1 MKTAGAVAIAGLFG
15 KLPAHGDFVRR
26 ALPGRF
32 VDPWDAW
39 LSAGMLAAAEALGD
53 DWPAGWET
61 ARPFR
66 FHLAPGACGPD
77 AVAGVVL
84 PGEDMVGRRFPLTL
98 AVILPGG
105 GAPDPGWLD
114 AAEAAGRRALGG
126 GVNADSLAALL
137 PPPRVLPME
146 APPAQWNVTEE
157 GTCRFWEAE
166 GTPSLVSVGLPPA
179 GHLFSLMGLG
189 P

>member
-1 MKTAGAVAIAGLFG
+1 VNTAGAVAVTGLFG

-32 VDPWDAW
+32 IDPWDAW
-39 LSAGMLAAAEALGD
+39 LSAGMLAAVEVLGD
-53 DWPAGWET
+53 GWLAGWET

-66 FHLAPGACGPD
+66 FHLESGACGPD

-84 PGEDMVGRRFPLTL
+84 PSEDMVGRRFPLTL
-98 AVILPGG
+98 AAILPAGS
-105 GAPDPGWLD
+105 APDPEWLD
-114 AAEAAGRRALGG
+114 ATEAAGRRALGG

-137 PPPRVLPME
+137 PPPRALPME
-146 APPAQWNVTEE
+146 APPAQRNVTEE

-179 GHLFSLMGLG
+179 ARLVALMGLG

>member
-1 MKTAGAVAIAGLFG
+1 
-15 KLPAHGDFVRR
+15 
-26 ALPGRF
+26 
-32 VDPWDAW
+32 
-39 LSAGMLAAAEALGD
+39 
-53 DWPAGWET
+53 
-61 ARPFR
+61 
-66 FHLAPGACGPD
+66 
-77 AVAGVVL
+77 
-84 PGEDMVGRRFPLTL
+84 MVGRRFPLTL
-98 AVILPGG
+98 AAILPGG
-105 GAPDPGWLD
+105 GAPDAAWLD

-137 PPPRVLPME
+137 PPLRVLPME